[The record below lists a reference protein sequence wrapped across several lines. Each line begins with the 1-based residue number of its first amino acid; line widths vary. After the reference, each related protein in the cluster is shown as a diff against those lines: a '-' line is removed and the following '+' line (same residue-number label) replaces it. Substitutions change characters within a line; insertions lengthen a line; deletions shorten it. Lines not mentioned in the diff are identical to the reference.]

1 ALVSLYGY
9 TDSFLP
15 SAKWVG
21 NSDPASLSELP
32 MARTLCQLS
41 ELQDSH
47 QAHVQNVL
55 PNCDHA
61 GVEVLSWLHGEQ
73 L

>member
-1 ALVSLYGY
+1 ALVSLHSY
-9 TDSFLP
+9 TDSLLP
-15 SAKWVG
+15 SAEWVRNG
-21 NSDPASLSELP
+21 DPASLSELP
-32 MARTLCQLS
+32 VAGTLCQLS

-55 PNCDHA
+55 PNCDHT
-61 GVEVLSWLHGEQ
+61 GVEVLSWLHREQ

>member
-1 ALVSLYGY
+1 ALVSLYSD

-15 SAKWVG
+15 SAEWVR
-21 NSDPASLSELP
+21 NSDPASLPELP
-32 MARTLCQLS
+32 VAWTMCQLS

-55 PNCDHA
+55 QNCDHA
-61 GVEVLSWLHGEQ
+61 GVEVLSWLHREQ

>member
-9 TDSFLP
+9 TDGFLP
-15 SAKWVG
+15 SAEWVR
-21 NSDPASLSELP
+21 NSDPASLPELP
-32 MARTLCQLS
+32 VARTMCQLS

-55 PNCDHA
+55 PNCDHT
-61 GVEVLSWLHGEQ
+61 GVEVLSWLHREQ